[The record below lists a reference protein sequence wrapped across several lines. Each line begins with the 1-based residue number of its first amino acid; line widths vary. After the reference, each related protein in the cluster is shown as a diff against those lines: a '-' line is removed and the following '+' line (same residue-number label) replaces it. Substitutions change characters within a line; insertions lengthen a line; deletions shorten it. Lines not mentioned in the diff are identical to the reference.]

1 MASHTMLNRAS
12 EAPGT
17 EAAAVQP
24 NIIRGMSAVALRY
37 GMVWMLVVILIGAQ
51 LAYPGFL
58 DWTNIQILFSQAA
71 PVGIVAVGMTFVM
84 IAGGFDLSVG
94 GTFGF
99 AAVFFANKFD
109 SWGLWGAGAATV
121 LIGAAFGA
129 VNGLVVTRL
138 KVNAFVATLGTGSV
152 FGGFAYLFSHS
163 APQTPT
169 DLSFGSTGLGTWL
182 GLPISIWILLAAL
195 VIGGFVLHKGVYGRT
210 LYAVGGNAEAARL
223 AGLRVSMARGS
234 TYVWTGAFAALGGL
248 ILASRLSTGEA
259 NMGTSVP
266 LDAIA
271 IVVIGGTSLLGGEG
285 AMWRTAIGLTI
296 IGTLTNVFSALA
308 IDSNWQAVV
317 KGAVVVAAV
326 ALDLFARSR
335 AD

>member
-1 MASHTMLNRAS
+1 METHVMLKRAS
-12 EAPGT
+12 EASVTDAP
-17 EAAAVQP
+17 VQP
-24 NIIRGMSAVALRY
+24 NAIRGIGAVLLRY
-37 GMVWMLVVILIGAQ
+37 GMVWMLVVILIAAQ
-51 LAYPGFL
+51 VAYPGFRE
-58 DWTNIQILFSQAA
+58 WTNIENLFSQAA
-71 PVGIVAVGMTFVM
+71 PIGIVAVGMTFVM

-99 AAVFFANKFD
+99 AAVFFANRFD
-109 SWGLWGAGAATV
+109 SWGPWGAGAATL
-121 LIGAAFGA
+121 LIGAVFGA

-138 KVNAFVATLGTGSV
+138 KVNPFVATLGTGSV

-163 APQTPT
+163 APQTPI
-169 DLSFGSTGLGTWL
+169 DPSFGRIGLGTW
-182 GLPISIWILLAAL
+182 GIPISIWILVAAL

-259 NMGTSVP
+259 NMGSSVP

-285 AMWRTAIGLTI
+285 AMWRTAVGLTI
-296 IGTLTNVFSALA
+296 IGTLTNVFNALA

-317 KGAVVVAAV
+317 KGAVVVGAV

-335 AD
+335 VE